1 MKGTAAHGQDGPDTA
16 GVAAPPPLLFVA
28 GLGAGLLIDR
38 ARPAPRLPG
47 VAGRSV
53 GLPLLA
59 AGVLLIAWAV
69 RTMHQAGT
77 PAPPYQPTVAVVIE
91 GPFRFTRNPIYLGMT
106 LCYLGI
112 TLLLNRLW
120 ALALLPAVLAALH
133 RGVVAREEAYLEQ
146 RFGEPYRRYYQGVP
160 RWL

>member
-1 MKGTAAHGQDGPDTA
+1 MKGPAGHGEAGPDTA
-16 GVAAPPPLLFVA
+16 GVAAPPPFFFVA

-38 ARPAPRLPG
+38 ARPAPRLPRG
-47 VAGRSV
+47 ARRTL

-59 AGVLLIAWAV
+59 AGVLLIGWAV
-69 RTMHQAGT
+69 RTMYQAGT
-77 PAPPYQPTVAVVIE
+77 PAPPTQPTVTIVIE

-106 LCYLGI
+106 LCYIGL
-112 TLLLNRLW
+112 TLLSDRLW

-133 RGVVAREEAYLEQ
+133 RGVVVREEGYLEQ
-146 RFGEPYRRYYQGVP
+146 RFGEPYRRYRQGVP